1 MNKLHFVFFRMTI
14 LSLFLQGWIISGLRL
29 VNIELSFSVGTPIS
43 YALMI
48 CLWVFIFFGYKSV
61 PKKVMN
67 YVSILFFIV
76 ILYCFKLIFSTFFY
90 GITYNKTILLFILP
104 FSVLLSV
111 FFINKNQYLKLIS
124 FIKVL
129 IFVTAFISIFQFIF
143 EPLLPNALI
152 RTPLINVEGVVYH
165 TQSYLGSVSYT
176 KPNGL
181 IAANSIE
188 YSFILLCFIYFL
200 LYVHSEKNYALIS
213 SLYLIIFLNASR
225 FSIILSVFL
234 LVLYVNKEFD
244 FSRRMLASFVMILLT
259 TILLNVFWDELQYTV
274 YRILFMGDTAESD
287 SARLDDAIL
296 GLQYFEEYWLL
307 GVPGEVMS
315 TLNRVLT
322 DGALIL
328 VLLDFG
334 LFVSLAFFLFIFI
347 WPFIGNWKDVKVY
360 NLHIFSML
368 MFVSIFINSAL
379 LSKFVFPLYLL
390 LISLVIMKPKI
401 SKG

>member
-1 MNKLHFVFFRMTI
+1 
-14 LSLFLQGWIISGLRL
+14 
-29 VNIELSFSVGTPIS
+29 
-43 YALMI
+43 
-48 CLWVFIFFGYKSV
+48 
-61 PKKVMN
+61 
-67 YVSILFFIV
+67 
-76 ILYCFKLIFSTFFY
+76 
-90 GITYNKTILLFILP
+90 
-104 FSVLLSV
+104 
-111 FFINKNQYLKLIS
+111 
-124 FIKVL
+124 
-129 IFVTAFISIFQFIF
+129 
-143 EPLLPNALI
+143 
-152 RTPLINVEGVVYH
+152 
-165 TQSYLGSVSYT
+165 
-176 KPNGL
+176 
-181 IAANSIE
+181 
-188 YSFILLCFIYFL
+188 
-200 LYVHSEKNYALIS
+200 
-213 SLYLIIFLNASR
+213 
-225 FSIILSVFL
+225 
-234 LVLYVNKEFD
+234 
-244 FSRRMLASFVMILLT
+244 
-259 TILLNVFWDELQYTV
+259 
-274 YRILFMGDTAESD
+274 MGDTAESD